1 MTKRHVDA
9 SRPVSSCH
17 DHLKASESSEPASS
31 AAVPVPTPGDEAS
44 TSTGAPKLD
53 LDGFD
58 LTDFARFL
66 REAAPDW
73 VAGVAKPSPVGRS
86 LRR

>member
-1 MTKRHVDA
+1 MTKRRVDA

-17 DHLKASESSEPASS
+17 DHLTGSESSDPASS
-31 AAVPVPTPGDEAS
+31 GAVPVPTPSDEAS
-44 TSTGAPKLD
+44 TSTGEPKFD

-66 REAAPDW
+66 REVSPDW

-86 LRR
+86 LKR

>member
-1 MTKRHVDA
+1 MTKRRVDA

-17 DHLKASESSEPASS
+17 DPLKGAENSEPASS
-31 AAVPVPTPGDEAS
+31 AAVPVPTPRDRVS
-44 TSTGAPKLD
+44 TSTGALKLD

-73 VAGVAKPSPVGRS
+73 VAGAAKPSPVGRS
-86 LRR
+86 LKR